1 MVGAEYYLV
10 WPALGRPNSLPN
22 GARRNPQGFVLFLLY
37 FSLNLVS
44 YQHQVGPGVDGVR
57 DEVLVLPLQLQSVLI
72 DILGVLLGD
81 LLCVISGIFHLLK
94 RDQSISHSIYVYGF
108 TSFICLT
115 LLNLIKRTIG

>member
-44 YQHQVGPGVDGVR
+44 YQHQVGPGVDCIREKVF
-57 DEVLVLPLQLQSVLI
+57 VLSLQLQGMLV
-72 DILGVLLGD
+72 DILGVLLSYLLRVIARIFNLKLFQFR
-81 LLCVISGIFHLLK
+81 LLCYLNAYSILQLPLL
-94 RDQSISHSIYVYGF
+94 SV
-108 TSFICLT
+108 
-115 LLNLIKRTIG
+115 